1 MKKKFGVGLLS
12 LVFTVAAT
20 SAAFSQDKPLKIG
33 DLLPERLWDS
43 PLEVVNHPQKAT
55 TLAPDKDKLILI
67 DFWATWCSS
76 CLTNFPKMEELQ
88 HKLEGRIKVVPVTD
102 QDRETVQKFFQSKN
116 GQKYSSIKSVI
127 ADKKM
132 RQLFPHNAIP
142 YVIWIQ
148 DGRVINTTDGEQVT
162 EQSVTEILEGKRS
175 SLQTVIPMDR
185 GRPFMLSENF
195 DLEKEAAIESY
206 SVVAHGRVRASPP
219 GMVYRSKG
227 ETIVGRLF
235 SNMLLLNIYRV
246 IGIELFKKSSDHF
259 SSKRIVNLLK
269 DPDAISFNPE
279 NETEIANEKL
289 YSFDFISPVSEVG
302 TLYEDMLKE
311 LNKATPYVATI
322 KTKTVKCLALQNIS
336 SGSSIAAKISTPVNK
351 SVNSPDSGKKVTTTD
366 LLRNLNSSNRVTP
379 LPVIDQTG
387 TEQYFDI
394 DFTIFS
400 DLNALNKALAKYNLS
415 LMETECGL
423 PMMVIEDK
431 EQNINQVNPPT
442 KLN

>member
-1 MKKKFGVGLLS
+1 
-12 LVFTVAAT
+12 
-20 SAAFSQDKPLKIG
+20 
-33 DLLPERLWDS
+33 
-43 PLEVVNHPQKAT
+43 
-55 TLAPDKDKLILI
+55 
-67 DFWATWCSS
+67 
-76 CLTNFPKMEELQ
+76 
-88 HKLEGRIKVVPVTD
+88 
-102 QDRETVQKFFQSKN
+102 
-116 GQKYSSIKSVI
+116 
-127 ADKKM
+127 
-132 RQLFPHNAIP
+132 
-142 YVIWIQ
+142 
-148 DGRVINTTDGEQVT
+148 
-162 EQSVTEILEGKRS
+162 
-175 SLQTVIPMDR
+175 
-185 GRPFMLSENF
+185 
-195 DLEKEAAIESY
+195 
-206 SVVAHGRVRASPP
+206 
-219 GMVYRSKG
+219 
-227 ETIVGRLF
+227 
-235 SNMLLLNIYRV
+235 
-246 IGIELFKKSSDHF
+246 
-259 SSKRIVNLLK
+259 
-269 DPDAISFNPE
+269 
-279 NETEIANEKL
+279 
-289 YSFDFISPVSEVG
+289 
-302 TLYEDMLKE
+302 MLKE